1 MPVMIQIRNVPDAV
15 HLRLKEQA
23 TAAGMSLSE
32 YLLRE
37 TSLIA
42 ERLSMEEMRAR
53 LAARKPAKLSESPT
67 KIIRAARDR
76 S

>member
-15 HLRLKEQA
+15 HNRLKEQA

-53 LAARKPAKLSESPT
+53 LAARKPPKLSESPT